1 MCICRIIVLI
11 YGKTQVVCDIIPL
24 HNGEQ
29 LQNKR
34 NTSRTQ
40 TNERR
45 TSRGLRIF
53 VWCVD
58 LFLLALTGIA
68 IYVVV
73 IFLQMPSLD
82 AILHETRPAAVI
94 FLDKNGNEIRASNRI
109 MGTPVSVETLP
120 PYVWQ
125 SIVAIEDKRFFEHGP
140 IDIRGITRALLSN
153 LIHGRIAAGG
163 SSITQ
168 QTAKNIFLSR
178 EKKIS
183 RKVQE
188 LILSYWLE
196 NRFTKNQVLDLYMN
210 RVSLV
215 GGMRGID
222 AAARVMF
229 QRSAN
234 DLSIA
239 QAAQIAAMLKAPTT
253 YSPLA
258 NPDKNIARARI
269 ILQEMVRQG
278 YITLNQARIA
288 ARELAPATPAPN
300 TNIYRY
306 WTDFVLDEAESTIG
320 TFESDLYVYTTL
332 DMNLQEHIADI
343 LPPQVGKNQGAVV
356 AMNTDGAV
364 RAMVGGTNYQES
376 QFNRALAL
384 RQPGS
389 SFKPVVYLVAL
400 ENDMTP
406 DTYVNDSP
414 FSIGDYSPQNYNKRY
429 YGDITLATAFAKSV
443 NSVPLKLTQ
452 EFGIDAVLDMAGRLG
467 VGNKLRREYSTVLG
481 ASEMSL
487 LDLTTI
493 YAVIWNAGQ
502 SVRPY
507 SITKIT
513 DPYGNIIYERNPSD
527 PIQVLMPQTVEY
539 MTQLLADVVAVGG
552 TGHRA
557 MAPGVLGGK
566 TGTSNDNRD
575 AWFVGAW
582 RDLVI
587 GVWTGRDD
595 NTSMSSKI
603 TGGTIPATIFHE
615 IVK

>member
-1 MCICRIIVLI
+1 MFSKNTDTHVKVSVEQ
-11 YGKTQVVCDIIPL
+11 KTGP
-24 HNGEQ
+24 
-29 LQNKR
+29 
-34 NTSRTQ
+34 SRA
-40 TNERR
+40 
-45 TSRGLRIF
+45 LRLF

-58 LFLLALTGIA
+58 LFLLALVAVA
-68 IYVVV
+68 IYVVI

-82 AILHETRPAAVI
+82 AILHETRPAAIV
-94 FLDKNGNEIRASNRI
+94 FLDKDGTEIRSSNRI

-125 SIVAIEDKRFFEHGP
+125 AIVAIEDKRFFEHGP
-140 IDIRGITRALLSN
+140 IDVRGITRAMLSN
-153 LIHGRIAAGG
+153 LIHGRLAAGG

-168 QTAKNIFLSR
+168 QTAKNVFLSR

-196 NRFTKNQVLDLYMN
+196 NRFDKNQILDLYMN

-229 QRSAN
+229 QTSAN
-234 DLSIA
+234 KLSIA

-253 YSPLA
+253 YSPLI

-288 ARELAPATPAPN
+288 AKELAPATPAPN

-306 WTDFVLDEAESTIG
+306 WTDFVLDEVESTIG
-320 TFESDLYVYTTL
+320 TFESDMYVYTTL
-332 DMNLQEHIADI
+332 DMDLQERIAAI
-343 LPPQVGKNQGAVV
+343 LPEKVGGYQGASV
-356 AMNTDGAV
+356 AMETDGAV

-376 QFNRALAL
+376 QFNRVLAL

-400 ENDMTP
+400 ENGMTP
-406 DTYVNDSP
+406 DSYVNDSP

-443 NSVPLKLTQ
+443 NSVPLKLT
-452 EFGIDAVLDMAGRLG
+452 EAFGIDSVLNMAGRLG
-467 VGNKLRREYSTVLG
+467 VGNTLRREYSTVLG

-493 YAVIWNAGQ
+493 YAVIWNDGF

-513 DPYGNIIYERNPSD
+513 DPKGNIIYQRNPSE
-527 PIQVLMPQTVEY
+527 PLRILMPQTVEY
-539 MTQLLADVVAVGG
+539 MTDLLADVVKVGG

-582 RDLVI
+582 HDLII
-587 GVWTGRDD
+587 GVWMGND
-595 NTSMSSKI
+595 NFTSMSSKI
-603 TGGTIPATIFHE
+603 TGGTIPAEIFHE

>member
-1 MCICRIIVLI
+1 MLAVAGVAVYVLI
-11 YGKTQVVCDIIPL
+11 
-24 HNGEQ
+24 
-29 LQNKR
+29 
-34 NTSRTQ
+34 
-40 TNERR
+40 
-45 TSRGLRIF
+45 
-53 VWCVD
+53 
-58 LFLLALTGIA
+58 
-68 IYVVV
+68 

-94 FLDKNGNEIRASNRI
+94 FLDKNGTEIRSSNRI
-109 MGTPVSVETLP
+109 MGAPVSVETLP

-125 SIVAIEDKRFFEHGP
+125 AIVAIEDKRFFQHGP
-140 IDIRGITRALLSN
+140 IDVRGITRAVFSN

-168 QTAKNIFLSR
+168 QTAKNVFLSR
-178 EKKIS
+178 EKKLS

-196 NRFTKNQVLDLYMN
+196 NRFNKNQILDLYMN

-229 QRSAN
+229 QTSAN
-234 DLSIA
+234 NLTIA

-253 YSPLA
+253 YSPLR
-258 NPDKNIARARI
+258 NPEKNIKRARV

-288 ARELAPATPAPN
+288 AQQLSPATPAPD

-306 WTDFVLDEAESTIG
+306 WTDFVLDEVQSRIG
-320 TFESDLYVYTTL
+320 GFESDMYVYTTM
-332 DMNLQEHIADI
+332 DMELQEQIAAI
-343 LPPQVGKNQGAVV
+343 LPDKVGEYQGAVV
-356 AMNTDGAV
+356 AMTRDGAIQS
-364 RAMVGGTNYQES
+364 MVGGASYQES
-376 QFNRALAL
+376 QFNRALAV

-389 SFKPVVYLVAL
+389 TFKSVVYLVAL
-400 ENDMTP
+400 ENGLTP
-406 DTYVNDSP
+406 DSFVNDSP
-414 FSIGDYSPQNYNKRY
+414 FAIGDYNPKNYNERY

-443 NSVPLKLTQ
+443 NSVPLKLT
-452 EFGIDAVLDMAGRLG
+452 ETYGIDSVLDMAGRLG

-487 LDLTTI
+487 LDLTNI
-493 YAVIWNAGQ
+493 YAVIWNNGN

-513 DPYGNIIYERNPSD
+513 DPYGKVLYERNPSD
-527 PIQVLMPQTVEY
+527 PLQILMPQTVEY
-539 MTQLLADVVAVGG
+539 MTQLLSDVVRVG
-552 TGHRA
+552 TGRRA
-557 MAPGVLGGK
+557 ASSNVLGGK
-566 TGTSNDNRD
+566 TGTSNNNRD
-575 AWFVGAW
+575 AWFIGATN
-582 RDLVI
+582 DLVI
-587 GVWTGRDD
+587 GVWVGND
-595 NTSMSSKI
+595 NFTPMSPKV
-603 TGGTIPATIFHE
+603 TGGTIPAEIFRD